1 MTLQDDTTQTPG
13 AREVL
18 ILDPARSIIERCGG
32 AMAVAE
38 ITKRHVTRVRRWTYP
53 KERFGSDGVIPLPEA
68 MKIIE
73 QAPARGI
80 TGLTME
86 DFIHRAGSLTRDDLR
101 ILSMMLDGKSLK
113 EIATTTNDSQKR
125 LRDVEIRLRS
135 STVIGPDVW
144 ALIERRR
151 EMRAA
156 DRK

>member
-1 MTLQDDTTQTPG
+1 MTAQADQTQASG
-13 AREVL
+13 QKEVL
-18 ILDPARSIIERCGG
+18 VLDPARSIIDRLGG
-32 AMAVAE
+32 AHAVAAM
-38 ITKRHVTRVRRWTYP
+38 TGRHVTRVRRWTYP
-53 KERFGSDGVIPLPEA
+53 RERRGSDGVIPLPEA